1 MAHDVRNGNPIVKKW
16 DDWALLDRGS
26 AGWVVAH
33 YPQYDTDGNI
43 TSWGH
48 GHYFTDFFD
57 AVNYARIQ
65 TTDKNM
71 FFLSAL
77 QTELLADALL
87 ERGNKI
93 IENFNEIS
101 DKLTPQ
107 ILEDVSASEES
118 IEIKAY
124 KAYADA
130 VSFCVQTLSDLG
142 CFVQAEALDNDYKEV
157 IEQAKNKDDV
167 DI

>member
-57 AVNYARIQ
+57 AVHYV
-65 TTDKNM
+65 
-71 FFLSAL
+71 
-77 QTELLADALL
+77 E
-87 ERGNKI
+87 G
-93 IENFNEIS
+93 EINNTVVVS
-101 DKLTPQ
+101 LTPAQ
-107 ILEDVSASEES
+107 KQALIACISYDFDES
-118 IEIKAY
+118 IEFIKGYQDLPDEHMSVDNLAKQLIGVLNNIGEPE
-124 KAYADA
+124 KAQECSEKLEAALSNDKDA
-130 VSFCVQTLSDLG
+130 N
-142 CFVQAEALDNDYKEV
+142 LDE
-157 IEQAKNKDDV
+157 I
-167 DI
+167 